1 MARHHDREWVACQ
14 CLSDVAGQSWIT
26 QAPGD
31 LPIRDGFADGNRPR
45 NRVHLL
51 IERRHARHVQ
61 LNTGQVTELAIQ
73 QRHNFS
79 YRATNLGRRRRFDA
93 AGEAPLQPPAGRR
106 DVWLGQLHA
115 RYAALAPGDAR
126 ATEWRLEKSEVV
138 WHLRSSCET
147 RTRASRLQM
156 RFRAEPDA
164 LDPESGLPDRLR
176 PVRAAAAG
184 STEYCCLTDRGMMNR
199 SHRAA
204 LPASRRTRR
213 RVL

>member
-1 MARHHDREWVACQ
+1 
-14 CLSDVAGQSWIT
+14 
-26 QAPGD
+26 
-31 LPIRDGFADGNRPR
+31 FADVERPR

-51 IERRHARHVQ
+51 IHRRDACHVQ
-61 LNTGQVTELAIQ
+61 LNTGQVAGLAMQ
-73 QRHNFS
+73 QRHNFL

-93 AGEAPLQPPAGRR
+93 AGEAPLQPRAGLREVR
-106 DVWLGQLHA
+106 LGQLHA
-115 RYAALAPGDAR
+115 SDAALAPGGAR

-138 WHLRSSCET
+138 WHLHPSCET
-147 RTRASRLQM
+147 RARASRLQM

-164 LDPESGLPDRLR
+164 LDPESGRPDRLR